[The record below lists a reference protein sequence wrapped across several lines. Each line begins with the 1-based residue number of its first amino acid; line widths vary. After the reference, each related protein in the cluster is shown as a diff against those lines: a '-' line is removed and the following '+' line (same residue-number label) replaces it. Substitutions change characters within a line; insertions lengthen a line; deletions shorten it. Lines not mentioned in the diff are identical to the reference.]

1 MAAALA
7 ARCAWGQKKAA
18 LLVQGGKNLLSG
30 SSTIH
35 SLSRELDVGFTDL
48 GCVVFRI
55 LDVWV
60 LLRSGFFGFQ
70 GSGSSL
76 ALQRLLVDIQRIG

>member
-1 MAAALA
+1 MPDT
-7 ARCAWGQKKAA
+7 QKAA

-48 GCVVFRI
+48 GWVVFRI
-55 LDVWV
+55 LDVPV
-60 LLRSGFFGFQ
+60 FLRSGFFGFQ
-70 GSGSSL
+70 GCGSSL
-76 ALQRLLVDIQRIG
+76 ALQRLLVDLQRIG